1 MTERSFVD
9 SNVLVYLDDRAAST
23 KREQAEGLV
32 RRLAETRQ
40 GVLST
45 QVLAEYFAAAVG
57 KLGVPAEH
65 ARAKVAALEV
75 FEIGRPSFDDL
86 LAAIDLHRLH
96 GFHIW
101 DALIVRMA
109 LVARCS
115 VLYSEDFQD
124 DRRIDGLRIVN
135 PFRFR
140 PLEPDRP
147 K

>member
-1 MTERSFVD
+1 MTDRSFVD
-9 SNVLVYLDDRAAST
+9 SNVFVYLDDQAAEIKRA
-23 KREQAEGLV
+23 QAEQLV

-45 QVLAEYFAAAVG
+45 QVVAEYFAAAVG
-57 KLGVPAEH
+57 KLGVPAER
-65 ARAKVAALEV
+65 ARAKAAALEV
-75 FEIGRPSFDDL
+75 FEMVRPSFDDI

-124 DRRIDGLRIVN
+124 QRRIDGLRVVN
-135 PFRFR
+135 PF
-140 PLEPDRP
+140 DRP
-147 K
+147 GA